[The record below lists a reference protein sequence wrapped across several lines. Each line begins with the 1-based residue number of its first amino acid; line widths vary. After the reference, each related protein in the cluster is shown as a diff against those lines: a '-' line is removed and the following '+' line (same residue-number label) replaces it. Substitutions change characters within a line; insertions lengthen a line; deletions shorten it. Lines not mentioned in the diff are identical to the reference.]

1 MRAES
6 FGPINRLIFTDFYRF
21 FGLSWET
28 STFKNYHPGDSKH
41 SGSRRIEFSSKS
53 TTSSQLDLG
62 EEVLWIGLLVNFRL
76 STRGLPEGKF
86 ERMLA
91 YLRLLAEADEVLSR
105 KEVGAGQ
112 GLMIWIAQTFPQLRS
127 YLRIFYE
134 VVALPRATD
143 VTLTREQLHLL
154 VNSLDEV
161 K

>member
-1 MRAES
+1 
-6 FGPINRLIFTDFYRF
+6 
-21 FGLSWET
+21 
-28 STFKNYHPGDSKH
+28 
-41 SGSRRIEFSSKS
+41 
-53 TTSSQLDLG
+53 
-62 EEVLWIGLLVNFRL
+62 
-76 STRGLPEGKF
+76 
-86 ERMLA
+86 MLA